1 MTVPYIP
8 KYGNKFIT
16 GETAIQFKG
25 DSTLPRQDKTRQD
38 KTRQDKTRQDKTKH
52 YAIAYNEICLTYK

>member
-38 KTRQDKTRQDKTKH
+38 KTKH

>member
-38 KTRQDKTRQDKTKH
+38 KALCDSIQRNMP
-52 YAIAYNEICLTYK
+52 YL